1 MPMILNQPNQLCE
14 THFIFRGDNI
24 ILQDGALPDE
34 ALMRRCHEHQ
44 IASDWFSEPE
54 YNYSA
59 ILLEKDAPNPAGCE
73 DIHLRDFF
81 WKMRDSGEHR
91 NIAALGAR
99 AKGLL
104 HFRKNRR
111 FCSICGGM
119 LEDDSKFT
127 ARTCTKCGHQFFP
140 QIEPAI
146 IVLISRGNEIL
157 LAQHLNRTYSFYSC
171 IAGFVELG
179 ETIEHAVVREIKEE
193 TGLDVKDVRYVASQ
207 SWPFPDQ
214 LMLAFRAEYAG
225 GEIRIQK
232 DEIREARFFPRDN
245 LPQTPPP
252 GSVAWNL
259 IHECFETR

>member
-1 MPMILNQPNQLCE
+1 MPMISNQHNIFSG
-14 THFIFRGDNI
+14 THFVFRGDSI
-24 ILQDGALPDE
+24 ILQGGKLPDE
-34 ALMRRCHEHQ
+34 SVLRRCLEHQ
-44 IASDWFSEPE
+44 IASDWFSETDF
-54 YNYSA
+54 NYSA

-81 WKMRDSGEHR
+81 WKMRDSDEHKK
-91 NIAALGAR
+91 IASLGAR

-104 HFRKNRR
+104 NFRKDKR
-111 FCSICGGM
+111 FCSLCGSP
-119 LEDDSKFT
+119 LEDDPKFT

-157 LAQHLNRTYSFYSC
+157 LAQHITRTYQFYSC
-171 IAGFVELG
+171 IAGFVEIG

-193 TGLDVKDVRYVASQ
+193 TGLSVKNVRYVASQ

-225 GEIRIQK
+225 GEITIQK
-232 DEIREARFFPRDN
+232 DEIREAKFFPRDN
-245 LPQTPPP
+245 LPITPPP

-259 IHECFETR
+259 IHDTF